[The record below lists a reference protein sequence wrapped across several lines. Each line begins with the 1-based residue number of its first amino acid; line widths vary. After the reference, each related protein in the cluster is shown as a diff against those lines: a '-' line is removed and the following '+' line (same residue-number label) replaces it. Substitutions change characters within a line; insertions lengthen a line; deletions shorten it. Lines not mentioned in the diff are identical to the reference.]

1 MEPSIVTG
9 SRIRRFV
16 TTVHHGGS
24 RRLFPTS
31 VRNEA
36 GWTIIEL
43 LIVITVII
51 ILASMGM
58 VQYRNSVVR
67 TREAVLK
74 EDLFRLRDAID
85 QYHADKGKYP
95 QTLEALVEDGYLRE
109 IPEDPITRSKDT
121 WQSVPAEPDA
131 NNPAAEPGV
140 YDVKSG
146 SEETALDGTPYA
158 DW

>member
-1 MEPSIVTG
+1 MPQIPDTTDPEAA
-9 SRIRRFV
+9 SRKPRGDAER
-16 TTVHHGGS
+16 
-24 RRLFPTS
+24 
-31 VRNEA
+31 

-43 LIVITVII
+43 LVVITVII
-51 ILASMGM
+51 VLASMGM

-74 EDLFRLRDAID
+74 EDLFRMRDAID

-109 IPEDPITRSKDT
+109 IPEDPITRAKDT
-121 WQSVPAEPDA
+121 WQAVPAEPDPG
-131 NNPAAEPGV
+131 NPASEPGV

-146 SEETALDGTPYA
+146 SDQTSLDGTPYA